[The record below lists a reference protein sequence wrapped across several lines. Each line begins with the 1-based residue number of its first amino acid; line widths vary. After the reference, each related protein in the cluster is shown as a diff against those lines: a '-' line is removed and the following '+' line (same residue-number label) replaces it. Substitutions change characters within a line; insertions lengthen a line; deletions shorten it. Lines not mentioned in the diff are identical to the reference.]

1 MHSRR
6 FPTSKKLILL
16 IGDILL
22 MVLAYVAVNAF
33 VLNRSILLVSFSLY
47 ANMMPVIIVIA
58 GLLFNING
66 LYSIAN
72 KRFAEILLSMA
83 IAMAGTAILTMALSF
98 FLREFS
104 YSRGVLLISLG
115 CDFFLLS
122 IWRYIGWRIERHYQE
137 QKSVLLIGTQE
148 ECQHV

>member
-22 MVLAYVAVNAF
+22 MMLAYVAVNAF

-115 CDFFLLS
+115 CDFVLLS
-122 IWRYIGWRIERHYQE
+122 I
-137 QKSVLLIGTQE
+137 
-148 ECQHV
+148 

>member
-58 GLLFNING
+58 GLLFNILNCNCK
-66 LYSIAN
+66 LDT
-72 KRFAEILLSMA
+72 L
-83 IAMAGTAILTMALSF
+83 
-98 FLREFS
+98 
-104 YSRGVLLISLG
+104 
-115 CDFFLLS
+115 
-122 IWRYIGWRIERHYQE
+122 
-137 QKSVLLIGTQE
+137 
-148 ECQHV
+148 